1 MADGMLSLSWNNHS
15 STFCH
20 MLSQLRHK
28 EKYSDATVACEGRF
42 YPVHKLVL
50 STCSQYFEDM
60 FEHVIGKHPIVL
72 LHDVRRDELE
82 ALLSYMYA
90 GIVSVAQ
97 RDLARLIKV
106 AELLQ
111 IKGLAVPDEIPTDKK
126 NVRNNLSLSSER
138 TSPRPKVAHGVESS
152 DDRTSPHPKR
162 RRREDNAMP
171 SQGGS
176 SPIRVP
182 DSPRPSS
189 HTKDS
194 NQMQEDSEIKYEM
207 QEENIENVNP
217 RVEIVE
223 QSTCDIR
230 DHTERTNTSKTE
242 QRGEHQVN
250 QRLQHQPGSQE
261 PSGNQYKDGTDDAIV
276 IKEETWED
284 PGDNQINSMTTS
296 LGFGPSSDEMSSS
309 AIDGAQEDH
318 AKLLLS
324 KEYESHLPQALPEVV
339 VEALAGP
346 SGMHEWLGGGD
357 FTAGLAGVENYSGEG
372 SPPTADHPLQHQLVM
387 IDGDGDGSPAKP
399 FRLVEM
405 PGVKTGVTK
414 TIGLV
419 EAQEAQVTQDPSI
432 NFMAPKIHYCPYCAF
447 TTSITAK
454 LTEHLR
460 IHANK
465 NLFPCPHCPFQ
476 AEQVDSIRTHIRTH
490 TGEKPFA
497 CAHCSYRSAQKG
509 NVKRHVLNHHLQSD
523 RLMVNKSL
531 SKMQLNL

>member
-372 SPPTADHPLQHQLVM
+372 SPPTADHPLQHQLDSDKAGV
-387 IDGDGDGSPAKP
+387 GATGSRSSQTSA
-399 FRLVEM
+399 
-405 PGVKTGVTK
+405 TK
-414 TIGLV
+414 LH
-419 EAQEAQVTQDPSI
+419 QCP
-432 NFMAPKIHYCPYCAF
+432 YCPYD
-447 TTSITAK
+447 TYRK
-454 LTEHLR
+454 DHLK
-460 IHANK
+460 I
-465 NLFPCPHCPFQ
+465 
-476 AEQVDSIRTHIRTH
+476 HIRTH
-490 TGEKPFA
+490 TGERPYA
-497 CAHCSYRSAQKG
+497 CHYCPSRFIQTNALRKHLLTHNRAKLKHHCMYCTYSTSK
-509 NVKRHVLNHHLQSD
+509 KRALILHLHNHTE
-523 RLMVNKSL
+523 
-531 SKMQLNL
+531 SK

>member
-372 SPPTADHPLQHQLVM
+372 SPPTADHPLQHQLAGE
-387 IDGDGDGSPAKP
+387 D
-399 FRLVEM
+399 RER
-405 PGVKTGVTK
+405 PGVEEEAAVTR
-414 TIGLV
+414 TNL
-419 EAQEAQVTQDPSI
+419 
-432 NFMAPKIHYCPYCAF
+432 
-447 TTSITAK
+447 TSNAK
-454 LTEHLR
+454 LHQCTYCSYITPRKDHL
-460 IHANK
+460 IM
-465 NLFPCPHCPFQ
+465 
-476 AEQVDSIRTHIRTH
+476 HIRTH

-497 CAHCSYRSAQKG
+497 CPYCPSRFVQKG
-509 NVKRHVLNHHLQSD
+509 TLSNHIRIHTGEKPFSCPFCTQSFARNSHLRSHM
-523 RLMVNKSL
+523 LTHKSFL
-531 SKMQLNL
+531 DASTS

>member
-372 SPPTADHPLQHQLVM
+372 SPPTADHPLQHQLVAM
-387 IDGDGDGSPAKP
+387 DSGNLMANKGGSSGPTATFTPVSGKGGLGLDDLRIGTGEVLRPSRSLSTTSKKHKCLYCTYSTSRKHSLIVHVRTHTGEKP
-399 FRLVEM
+399 FL
-405 PGVKTGVTK
+405 
-414 TIGLV
+414 
-419 EAQEAQVTQDPSI
+419 
-432 NFMAPKIHYCPYCAF
+432 
-447 TTSITAK
+447 
-454 LTEHLR
+454 
-460 IHANK
+460 
-465 NLFPCPHCPFQ
+465 CPHCTYRC
-476 AEQVDSIRTHIRTH
+476 AKKINLKIHIRTH
-490 TGEKPFA
+490 TGEKPFV
-497 CAHCSYRSAQKG
+497 CPHCSFRSAQKV
-509 NVKRHVLNHHLQSD
+509 NLVRHLQTHI
-523 RLMVNKSL
+523 K
-531 SKMQLNL
+531 